1 MQKNE
6 KNGILWGGKDLVKWF
21 KLSDKCTDQKK
32 MK

>member
-1 MQKNE
+1 MQK
-6 KNGILWGGKDLVKWF
+6 KWKKWDIMGGKDLVKWF